1 MYMYLIIFCN
11 IVFLKNISLIF
22 LSPTKQM
29 LNISRKFRLNYC
41 KVPDISNRDASV
53 VGVGSI
59 QEF

>member
-1 MYMYLIIFCN
+1 MYLILFCD

-29 LNISRKFRLNYC
+29 LNMN
-41 KVPDISNRDASV
+41 NRDASV

-59 QEF
+59 KEF